1 MAAPGTPSPSTPEA
15 AGAVSGGGGREPK
28 KLPELIRLKR
38 DGGHLSEADIRDF
51 VQAVM
56 DGSAQDT
63 QIGAMLMA
71 IRLQGMDPEETS
83 VLTQALAD
91 SGQQLEWPKAWHQ
104 QLVDK
109 HSTGGVGDKVSLV
122 LAPALAAC
130 GCKVPMISG
139 RGLGHTGGTL
149 DKLESIPGFNVT
161 QSPEQILRLLEEVGC
176 CIVGQSEKLVP
187 ADGIL
192 YAARDVTATVDSVPL
207 ITASILSKK
216 VVEGLSTLV
225 VDVKFGGA
233 AVFPDQEQARELANT
248 LVRAGVGLGL
258 RVAAALTAM
267 DSPLGRSVGH
277 TLEVEEALLCLDGA
291 GPPDL
296 RDLVIRLGGAILW
309 LSGLAETQDQGVARV
324 AAALDDGSA
333 LRRFQLMLSA
343 QGVEPGLARA
353 LCSGSPAQRRQ
364 LLPHAREQEE
374 LLAPADGTVENVLA
388 LPLARV
394 LHELG
399 AGRSRAGQPI
409 RPGVGAELL
418 VDVGQWL
425 YRGTP
430 WLRVHLD
437 GPALSDQQRRA
448 LQGALV
454 LSDRSPFKAPSPFA
468 ELVLPPTVVQP

>member
-1 MAAPGTPSPSTPEA
+1 MAAPGTPPPSTPEA
-15 AGAVSGGGGREPK
+15 AGAVSEGGGREPK

-71 IRLQGMDPEETS
+71 IRLRGMDPEETS

-309 LSGLAETQDQGVARV
+309 LSGQEETQDKGVARM

-454 LSDRSPFKAPSPFA
+454 LSDRAPFKAPSPFA
-468 ELVLPPTVVQP
+468 ELVLPPTFVQP